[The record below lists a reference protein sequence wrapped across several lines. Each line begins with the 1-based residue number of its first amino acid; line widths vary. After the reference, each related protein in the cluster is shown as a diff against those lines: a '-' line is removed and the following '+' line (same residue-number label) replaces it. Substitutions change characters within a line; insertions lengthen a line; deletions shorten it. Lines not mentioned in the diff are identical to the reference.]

1 MRRYAQSARMQRAT
15 RVVIGSAGTALICGL
30 ACSTVA
36 AGAVSRSSVS
46 SRPAPGSHDWPAYL
60 DGPLHMSY
68 SRSQTVITAATAK
81 DLVPDR
87 SRL

>member
-1 MRRYAQSARMQRAT
+1 VAWRA
-15 RVVIGSAGTALICGL
+15 AP
-30 ACSTVA
+30 
-36 AGAVSRSSVS
+36 SRLVPFEEFGEF
-46 SRPAPGSHDWPAYL
+46 RAAPGSHDWPAYL
-60 DGPLHMSY
+60 DGPLHTSY